1 MHNPVHSPC
10 PTCPQPASAPPRH
23 YRAPMKHSTL
33 GRSAALALWVFQILA
48 YLFIAVYAFAGWTFA
63 GEIITLKTVVLFFL
77 AMVLLQRLAAFLPG
91 PSRYRARPDRLLLAS
106 L

>member
-1 MHNPVHSPC
+1 MYNPVYTRC
-10 PTCPQPASAPPRH
+10 PTCPQPAAGPAH
-23 YRAPMKHSTL
+23 QYRAPMKHSTL
-33 GRSAALALWVFQILA
+33 GRSAALALWVFQVLA

-77 AMVLLQRLAAFLPG
+77 AMALLQRLAAFLPG
-91 PSRYRARPDRLLLAS
+91 PSRYPSRPARLILAS